1 MSINFSSGKI
11 EHMKALSDD
20 QGVIAAAAMDQ
31 RGSLRKS
38 IAGAKGI
45 SEDEVSDEMMREFKT
60 AISTVLTPHAS
71 AILLDTEWGLEAAE
85 ARSEGSGLLLCYEKT
100 GYDNSQ
106 PGRRAELVPDL
117 SVQRLADFGADA
129 AKILLFYSPFEDAV
143 INDEKHAFV
152 ERVGA
157 ECLANNIPF
166 FLEFIGYDPK
176 GGDEKG
182 LKSAKKKPEIVI
194 RGMQEFSKEEYH
206 VDVLKVEIPINLAYA
221 KGSRVYSG
229 ETAYTKAQALEA
241 YREAAEVALRPFIY
255 LSAGVSNDQFTESLS
270 WAAEAGVDFS
280 GVLCGRA
287 TWKDG
292 IPVYAEK
299 GVAALEDWLAKDGV
313 RNIGAVN
320 NCLKR
325 AKPWWTIYGAQRPSD
340 LLG

>member
-85 ARSEGSGLLLCYEKT
+85 ARSEGSGLLLCYEKA